1 MFNGGRSETRKIA
14 YLAQIY
20 DLALSDA
27 GGGTLFS
34 MHHIAAFGSAT
45 HVECHAKSR
54 YMEENLFVDA
64 PRPENGVIGIA
75 AGPGFGLV
83 GNRDVL
89 KETRVKA

>member
-1 MFNGGRSETRKIA
+1 MFNGGMSETRKVA

-20 DLALSDA
+20 DLPLSDA

-34 MHHIAAFGSAT
+34 MHHIAAFRNAR

-54 YMEENLFVDA
+54 YMEVNLLVDA